1 MFNLNEKYVSI
12 SERCGRNHQNKFC
25 LRPLKGRLGPWELS
39 WVFYQPNVY
48 LAQYSIEMSIAM
60 EFLLWKFILPV
71 IHHFTWKEKKMPF
84 EVSKGETFTLKSE
97 NSMIL
102 LWHDFVVLHEKLFL
116 DKVHCIL
123 SAKSKLKYAL
133 TAQPVYFIII
143 SSETDFFI
151 RMWNWDY
158 SEIDLISHCFKVLR
172 LLSADFTI
180 FTRFLNIFF
189 QSHRFFFRIFR
200 NFEFFGSEGLVW
212 GPVTFFAGCCW
223 IQVFYW
229 AKNNP
234 SASF

>member
-1 MFNLNEKYVSI
+1 
-12 SERCGRNHQNKFC
+12 
-25 LRPLKGRLGPWELS
+25 
-39 WVFYQPNVY
+39 
-48 LAQYSIEMSIAM
+48 MSIAM

-151 RMWNWDY
+151 RM
-158 SEIDLISHCFKVLR
+158 
-172 LLSADFTI
+172 
-180 FTRFLNIFF
+180 
-189 QSHRFFFRIFR
+189 
-200 NFEFFGSEGLVW
+200 
-212 GPVTFFAGCCW
+212 
-223 IQVFYW
+223 
-229 AKNNP
+229 
-234 SASF
+234 